1 MRKVLL
7 SVAMMSSALTVMAD
21 RTIKGVVKD
30 AKEPL
35 PFANVVIKGT
45 TIGTNTDMDG
55 NYEIEVPEGAILEF
69 SYSGYETQT
78 RKITAK
84 TAGTLNVTLSEE
96 MLEELVVTGYGV
108 QKKSDVT
115 GSVSSLS
122 EEKLKES
129 VATSIDQAMQGRVS
143 GVSVS
148 SSSGQP
154 GQATSVRVRGVNTL
168 SGSSEPLYVVDGM
181 PIGGGDASHSA
192 SSNPLASINPADIVS
207 MEVLKDASATAI
219 YGSRAANGVVMITT
233 RKGKSGDAKITYDG
247 NFSVSQF
254 TKRYDMMNLK
264 EYAQYV
270 NDLNEQNNVKSNFA
284 PEVDVLL
291 TNPDVLGEGTDW
303 QDELFRNGIG
313 HSHQI
318 SASGGTDK
326 TTYNI
331 SMGYTGQEGV
341 MLSSDYK
348 RINGRVNLESQ
359 AKDWLKVG
367 MNVGVTRQEK
377 TSIRNILDLS
387 ANNASIG
394 NFDNM
399 DESIIM
405 QTLLQLPSNQPYGV
419 DGRPFG
425 PQTSDGVKMN
435 PIAELNMSPVER
447 TEFNVLGTAFLDITL
462 FDKKKAD
469 QDRLN
474 KEAQES
480 GANPEKSKLGEN
492 RLSWRNE
499 FGIDVTNADESYFQ
513 PAYEINSA
521 FKRKKENATLLSGDY
536 KNNSIRFSSYA
547 TWLHDFNKKHNLT
560 FMLGTEFNKYSYN
573 GLVLQSK
580 GYSEGALPIP
590 HAASDNQ
597 TVASNYLGEGSMA
610 SFFGRANYSI
620 AGKYLFTATGRFDGS
635 SNFGPGNKWGF
646 FPSVSFA
653 WRLDEEDFAQS
664 DNFKNIFSAFKVRAG
679 YGQTGNANCAQAHLV
694 TVSNV
699 ASSGIYGPSQYTN
712 KNLTWETNSMA
723 NLGLDLGFKNVINIT
738 IDGYYKK
745 NTDLL
750 LKQTLPAYV
759 AQSGY
764 LNIEPSFVNAGSIQN
779 IGMDLQV
786 GAQIINKKITEKTNF
801 VWESDLTFSIVR
813 SKVLDLGS
821 SCEAIWNTD
830 GSPRGRYFLFTNE
843 YKINKTVVDEAP
855 GKFWGY
861 KYLGIAETQAQ
872 ADEYN
877 KRTNRNIGVGDMML
891 SDEQTWIGDPNPAF
905 TAGWSNSFTLGQW
918 SLNVQFNAT
927 VGNDVYNLVRMKLEN
942 NSGDAKWW
950 NQLSDVL
957 NCTKLEKTDGGE
969 IRVVN
974 SSSIPAPTATDK
986 DQKSV
991 SDRYVENGS
1000 FLRLQNVGLSYKF
1013 RPEVNQKLHIEN
1025 LRISASCS
1033 NVCTITGY
1041 SGYDP
1046 ENPGSAIRQGVDEAR
1061 YPTPRT
1067 YSLGLGFSF

>member
-35 PFANVVIKGT
+35 PFANVVIRGT

-55 NYEIEVPEGAILEF
+55 NYEIEVPEGAVLEF

-84 TAGTLNVTLSEE
+84 TGSTLNVTLSEE

-115 GSVSSLS
+115 GSVSSLN
-122 EEKLKES
+122 EDKLKES
-129 VATSIDQAMQGRVS
+129 VATSIDQAMAGRVS

-154 GQATSVRVRGVNTL
+154 GQATTVRVRGVSSL
-168 SGSSEPLYVVDGM
+168 SGSTEPLYVVDGM

-247 NFSVSQF
+247 SFSVSQF

-264 EYAQYV
+264 EYAEY
-270 NDLNEQNNVKSNFA
+270 LNEKQVIDFRGSE
-284 PEVDVLL
+284 PDMLL
-291 TNPDVLGEGTDW
+291 VNPKVLGEGTDW

-313 HSHQI
+313 HSHQV

-331 SMGYTGQEGV
+331 SMGYTGQEGI
-341 MLSSDYK
+341 MPSSDYK
-348 RINGRVNLESQ
+348 RINGRVNLETQ

-387 ANNASIG
+387 ANSASIG
-394 NFDNM
+394 TFDNM
-399 DESIIM
+399 DESIIV
-405 QTLLQLPSNQPYGV
+405 QTLLQLPSSQPYGV
-419 DGRPFG
+419 DGQPYG
-425 PQTSDGVKMN
+425 PQTNEGVKMN
-435 PIAELNMSPVER
+435 PIAQLDMSPVER
-447 TEFNVLGTAFLDITL
+447 TEFNVLGTAFLDFTL
-462 FDKKKAD
+462 YDAKKRDQARLDAKAKEEGLDK
-469 QDRLN
+469 
-474 KEAQES
+474 
-480 GANPEKSKLGEN
+480 PEISKVSEN
-492 RLSWRNE
+492 RVSWRNE
-499 FGIDVTNADESYFQ
+499 FGIDVTNADESY
-513 PAYEINSA
+513 YEPYYYISEGFNRPESD
-521 FKRKKENATLLSGDY
+521 ATLKSGDY

-547 TWLHDFNKKHNLT
+547 TWLHDFNKKHNLNL
-560 FMLGTEFNKYSYN
+560 MVGTEFNKYSYEGVVMN
-573 GLVLQSK
+573 HK
-580 GYSEGALPIP
+580 GYSKGSIVTPAAALEG
-590 HAASDNQ
+590 H
-597 TVASNYLGEGSMA
+597 TVVSNFLGDGAMA

-635 SNFGPGNKWGF
+635 SNFAPGNKWGF

-653 WRLDEEDFAQS
+653 WRLEEEEWAKSSETFQ
-664 DNFKNIFSAFKVRAG
+664 KIFSAFKVRAG
-679 YGQTGNANCAQAHLV
+679 YGQTGKADCAQAHLA

-712 KNLTWETNSMA
+712 PNLTWETNSMA
-723 NLGLDLGFKNVINIT
+723 NLGLDLGFLGGKMNVT

-750 LKQTLPAYV
+750 LKQELPAYV
-759 AQSGY
+759 GQSGY
-764 LNIEPSFVNAGSIQN
+764 LNIEPSYVNAGSIQN
-779 IGMDLQV
+779 VGMDLQI
-786 GAQIINKKITEKTNF
+786 GAELINKEISQKSRFI
-801 VWESDLTFSIVR
+801 WQSDLTFSLVR

-821 SCEAIWNTD
+821 SCEAIWNTS
-830 GSPRGRYFLFTNE
+830 GSPRGRYFLFTTDQ
-843 YKINKTVVDEAP
+843 KINKTVVDEAP
-855 GKFWGY
+855 GKFWGR
-861 KYLGIAETQAQ
+861 KYLGVAKTKEE
-872 ADEYN
+872 ADAHGV
-877 KRTNRNIGVGDMML
+877 GVGDMMF
-891 SDEQTWIGDPNPAF
+891 SEEETWIGDPNPAF
-905 TAGWSNSFTLGQW
+905 TAGWGNSFTLGQW
-918 SLNVQFNAT
+918 TLNVQLNAT
-927 VGNDVYNLVRMKLEN
+927 VGNDVYNLVRMKIEQ
-942 NSGDAKWW
+942 NSADSKWY
-950 NQLSDVL
+950 NQLADVM
-957 NCTKLEKTDGGE
+957 NFAKIEGE
-969 IRVVN
+969 EGNLRVVN
-974 SSSIPAPTATDK
+974 DTKLPAPTSTDK
-986 DQKSV
+986 GQKTI
-991 SDRYVENGS
+991 SDRYVEDGS
-1000 FLRLQNVGLSYKF
+1000 FLRIQNIGLTYKF
-1013 RPEVNQKLHIEN
+1013 RPEANKKLHIEG

-1033 NVCTITGY
+1033 NVATITGY

-1067 YSLGLGFSF
+1067 YTLGLGFSF

>member
-1 MRKVLL
+1 MEAFK
-7 SVAMMSSALTVMAD
+7 
-21 RTIKGVVKD
+21 
-30 AKEPL
+30 
-35 PFANVVIKGT
+35 
-45 TIGTNTDMDG
+45 
-55 NYEIEVPEGAILEF
+55 
-69 SYSGYETQT
+69 
-78 RKITAK
+78 
-84 TAGTLNVTLSEE
+84 
-96 MLEELVVTGYGV
+96 
-108 QKKSDVT
+108 
-115 GSVSSLS
+115 
-122 EEKLKES
+122 
-129 VATSIDQAMQGRVS
+129 
-143 GVSVS
+143 
-148 SSSGQP
+148 
-154 GQATSVRVRGVNTL
+154 
-168 SGSSEPLYVVDGM
+168 SEP
-181 PIGGGDASHSA
+181 
-192 SSNPLASINPADIVS
+192 
-207 MEVLKDASATAI
+207 
-219 YGSRAANGVVMITT
+219 
-233 RKGKSGDAKITYDG
+233 
-247 NFSVSQF
+247 
-254 TKRYDMMNLK
+254 
-264 EYAQYV
+264 
-270 NDLNEQNNVKSNFA
+270 
-284 PEVDVLL
+284 DVLL

-313 HSHQI
+313 HSHQV

-331 SMGYTGQEGV
+331 SLGYTGQEGV

-348 RINGRVNLESQ
+348 RINGRVNLETQ
-359 AKDWLKVG
+359 AKDWMKVG

-387 ANNASIG
+387 ANQASIG

-405 QTLLQLPSNQPYGV
+405 QTLLSQPTGQPYGV
-419 DGRPFG
+419 DGQPFA
-425 PQTSDGVKMN
+425 PQTSNGVKMN

-447 TEFNVLGTAFLDITL
+447 TEFNVLGTAFLDMTL
-462 FDKKKAD
+462 FDKKKKD
-469 QDRLN
+469 QDRLDN
-474 KEAQES
+474 EAKES
-480 GANPEKSKLGEN
+480 GATPEKTKLGEN

-499 FGIDVTNADESYFQ
+499 FGIDITNADESYYQ
-513 PAYEINSA
+513 PYYYINSA
-521 FKRKKENATLLSGDY
+521 FNRKEDAATLTIGDY

-560 FMLGTEFNKYSYN
+560 FMLGTEFNKYSYE
-573 GLVLQSK
+573 GIVMTHK
-580 GYSEGALPIP
+580 GYTDGSIVTPAAATEG
-590 HAASDNQ
+590 HS
-597 TVASNYLGEGSMA
+597 VSSNFIGDGSMA

-635 SNFGPGNKWGF
+635 SNFAPGNKWGF

-653 WRLDEEDFAQS
+653 WRLEEEEWAKSSESFQ
-664 DNFKNIFSAFKVRAG
+664 NIFSAFKVRAG
-679 YGQTGNANCAQAHLV
+679 YGQTGNANCSQAHLT

-699 ASSGIYGPSQYTN
+699 ASSGIYGPGQYTN
-712 KNLTWETNSMA
+712 TNLTWETNSMA
-723 NLGLDLGFKNVINIT
+723 NLGLDLGFLGGKMNVT

-750 LKQTLPAYV
+750 LKQELPTYV
-759 AQSGY
+759 GQSGY
-764 LNIEPSFVNAGSIQN
+764 LNIEPSYVNAGSIQN
-779 IGMDLQV
+779 VGLDLQV
-786 GAQIINKKITEKTNF
+786 GAQLINAKVSEKTNF
-801 VWESDLTFSIVR
+801 VWESDLTFSLVR

-821 SCEAIWNTD
+821 SCEAIWNTA

-861 KYLGIAETQAQ
+861 KYLGVAETQAQ

-877 KRTNRNIGVGDMML
+877 SRTGKNIGVGDMML
-891 SDEQTWIGDPNPAF
+891 SDEETWIGDPNPAF

-950 NQLSDVL
+950 NQLADVL
-957 NCTKLEKTDGGE
+957 NYTKVEGE
-969 IRVVN
+969 GADKHVVSN
-974 SSSIPAPTATDK
+974 SSIPAPTATDK
-986 DQKSV
+986 DQKAV

-1013 RPEVNQKLHIEN
+1013 RPEATKKLHIEG

-1067 YSLGLGFSF
+1067 YTLGLGFSF

>member
-1 MRKVLL
+1 MRKIFL

-45 TIGTNTDMDG
+45 TVGTNTDMDG
-55 NYEIEVPEGAILEF
+55 NYEIEVPEGAVLEF

-84 TAGTLNVTLSEE
+84 TGSTLNVTLTEE

-122 EEKLKES
+122 EDKLKES
-129 VATSIDQAMQGRVS
+129 VATSIDQAMAGRVS
-143 GVSVS
+143 GVSVA

-154 GQATSVRVRGVNTL
+154 GQATSVRVRGVSSL

-247 NFSVSQF
+247 SFSVSQF

-264 EYAQYV
+264 EYAQYIQSQGIK
-270 NDLNEQNNVKSNFA
+270 NS
-284 PEVDVLL
+284 VD
-291 TNPDVLGEGTDW
+291 PDVNTLMTNIDLLGEGINW
-303 QDELFRNGIG
+303 QDELFRTGIG
-313 HSHQI
+313 HSHQV
-318 SASGGTDK
+318 SASGGNEK

-331 SMGYTGQEGV
+331 SLGYTGQEGV

-387 ANNASIG
+387 SNQASIG
-394 NFDNM
+394 NFKNM

-405 QTLLQLPSNQPYGV
+405 QALLSIPSNQAYSLNGVPYGPE
-419 DGRPFG
+419 DNY
-425 PQTSDGVKMN
+425 GVKMN
-435 PIAELNMSPVER
+435 PIAQLNMSPVER
-447 TEFNVLGTAFLDITL
+447 NEFNVLGTAFVDMTL
-462 FDKKKAD
+462 FDMKKKD
-469 QDRLN
+469 QDRLD

-480 GANPEKSKLGEN
+480 GATAEKSKLGEN

-499 FGIDVTNADESYFQ
+499 FGIDVTNADESY
-513 PAYEINSA
+513 YEPSYKINQSFYRNPDEA
-521 FKRKKENATLLSGDY
+521 SLTTGDY

-547 TWLHDFNKKHNLT
+547 TWLHDFNKKHSLT
-560 FMLGTEFNKYSYN
+560 FMLGTEFNKYSYD
-573 GLVLQSK
+573 GIVMSHK
-580 GYSEGALPIP
+580 GYDEGAIAIP
-590 HAASDNQ
+590 SAATEGHSIS
-597 TVASNYLGEGSMA
+597 SNFKGEGSMA

-635 SNFGPGNKWGF
+635 SNFAPGNKWGF

-653 WRLDEEDFAQS
+653 WRLEEEDWAKSSEAFQ
-664 DNFKNIFSAFKVRAG
+664 KIFSAFKVRAG
-679 YGQTGNANCAQAHLV
+679 YGQTGNANCAQAHLT
-694 TVSNV
+694 TVSNI

-712 KNLTWETNSMA
+712 PDLTWETNSMA
-723 NLGLDLGFKNVINIT
+723 NVGLDLGFLGGKMNVT

-750 LKQTLPAYV
+750 LKQELPTYV
-759 AQSGY
+759 GQSGY
-764 LNIEPSFVNAGSIQN
+764 LNIEPSYVNAGSIQN
-779 IGMDLQV
+779 VGMDLQV
-786 GAQIINKKITEKTNF
+786 GAQLINKKITERTNF
-801 VWESDLTFSIVR
+801 VWESDLTFSVVR

-821 SCEAIWNTD
+821 SCEAIWD
-830 GSPRGRYFLFTNE
+830 KSDSRGAYFLFTND
-843 YKINKTVVDEAP
+843 YNINRTVVGEAP

-861 KYLGIAETQAQ
+861 EYLGVAETAKE
-872 ADEYN
+872 AKEYN
-877 KRTNRNIGVGDMML
+877 KRTGREIGVGDMML
-891 SDEQTWIGDPNPAF
+891 SDEMTWIGDPNPAF
-905 TAGWSNSFTLGQW
+905 TAGWSNTFTLGQW
-918 SLNVQFNAT
+918 SINCQFNAT

-942 NSGDAKWW
+942 NSGEAAKYQ
-950 NQLSDVL
+950 NQLADVL
-957 NCTKLEKTDGGE
+957 NYTTVKGE
-969 IRVVN
+969 GDKMKVDQ
-974 SSSIPAPTATDK
+974 SSDIPAPTLIDK
-986 DQKSV
+986 GQNAV
-991 SDRYVENGS
+991 SDRYVEDGS
-1000 FLRLQNVGLSYKF
+1000 FVRLQNVGVSYKF
-1013 RPEVNQKLHIEN
+1013 RPEANRKLHIEN

-1041 SGYDP
+1041 KGYDP

-1067 YSLGLGFSF
+1067 YTLGLGFSF

>member
-129 VATSIDQAMQGRVS
+129 VATSIDQAMAGRVS

-154 GQATSVRVRGVNTL
+154 GQATSVRVRGVSSL

-247 NFSVSQF
+247 TFSVSQF

-270 NDLNEQNNVKSNFA
+270 NDKAVIEAFKSE
-284 PEVDVLL
+284 PDVLL

-313 HSHQI
+313 HSHQV

-331 SMGYTGQEGV
+331 SLGYTGQEGV

-348 RINGRVNLESQ
+348 RINGRVNLETQ
-359 AKDWLKVG
+359 AKDWMKVG

-377 TSIRNILDLS
+377 TSIRNILNLS
-387 ANNASIG
+387 ANEASIG

-405 QTLLQLPSNQPYGV
+405 QALLSQPSSQPYGV

-447 TEFNVLGTAFLDITL
+447 TEFNVLGTAFIDMTL

-469 QDRLN
+469 QDRLD

-480 GANPEKSKLGEN
+480 GATAEKSKLGEN

-513 PAYEINSA
+513 PSYYINSA
-521 FKRKKENATLLSGDY
+521 FNRKKDAASLLTGYY

-547 TWLHDFNKKHNLT
+547 TWLHDFNKKHGLT
-560 FMLGTEFNKYSYN
+560 FMLGTEFNKYNFN
-573 GLVLQSK
+573 GLILQSK
-580 GYSEGALPIP
+580 GYSDGALPIP
-590 HAASDNQ
+590 SAAEE
-597 TVASNYLGEGSMA
+597 VAAQSLNGNYLGDGSMA
-610 SFFGRANYSI
+610 SFFGRANYNI

-635 SNFGPGNKWGF
+635 SNFAPGNKWGF

-653 WRLDEEDFAQS
+653 WRLEEEEWAKSSESFQ
-664 DNFKNIFSAFKVRAG
+664 KIFSAFKVRAG
-679 YGQTGNANCAQAHLV
+679 YGQTGNANCAQAHLA

-699 ASSGIYGPSQYTN
+699 ATSGIYGPGQYTN
-712 KNLTWETNSMA
+712 TNLTWETNSMA
-723 NLGLDLGFKNVINIT
+723 NLGLDLGFLGGKMNVT

-750 LKQTLPAYV
+750 LKQELPTYV
-759 AQSGY
+759 GQSGY
-764 LNIEPSFVNAGSIQN
+764 LNIEPSYVNAGSIQN
-779 IGMDLQV
+779 VGMDLQI
-786 GAQIINKKITEKTNF
+786 GAQLINKKVTERTNF
-801 VWESDLTFSIVR
+801 IWESDLTFSLVR

-821 SCEAIWNTD
+821 SCEAIWNTA
-830 GSPRGRYFLFTNE
+830 GSPRGRYFLFTND

-861 KYLGIAETQAQ
+861 KYLGVAETQAQ

-877 KRTNRNIGVGDMML
+877 NRTGKNIGVGDMML
-891 SDEQTWIGDPNPAF
+891 SDEETWIGDPNPAF

-918 SLNVQFNAT
+918 TLGVQFNAT

-950 NQLSDVL
+950 NQLADVL
-957 NCTKLEKTDGGE
+957 NCTKVEGTGADKH
-969 IRVVN
+969 VVS

-986 DQKSV
+986 DQKAV

-1000 FLRLQNVGLSYKF
+1000 FLRLQNVALSYKF
-1013 RPEVNQKLHIEN
+1013 RPEATKKLHIEG

-1067 YSLGLGFSF
+1067 YTLGLGFSF

>member
-1 MRKVLL
+1 MRKIFL

-45 TIGTNTDMDG
+45 TVGTNTDMDG
-55 NYEIEVPEGAILEF
+55 NYEIEVPEGAVLEF

-84 TAGTLNVTLSEE
+84 TGSTLNVTLSEE

-122 EEKLKES
+122 EDKLKES
-129 VATSIDQAMQGRVS
+129 VATSIDQAMAGRVS
-143 GVSVS
+143 GVSVT

-154 GQATSVRVRGVNTL
+154 GQATSVRVRGVSSL
-168 SGSSEPLYVVDGM
+168 SGSTEPLYVVDGM
-181 PIGGGDASHSA
+181 PIGGGDASHAA

-233 RKGKSGDAKITYDG
+233 RKGKSGDAKISYDG
-247 NFSVSQF
+247 SVSLSQF

-264 EYAQYV
+264 EYATYR
-270 NDLNEQNNVKSNFA
+270 NMDAVKDAFKEDA
-284 PEVDVLL
+284 DVLL
-291 TNPDVLGEGTDW
+291 VNPDQLGEGTDW

-313 HSHQI
+313 HSHQV
-318 SASGGTDK
+318 SASGGNEK

-331 SMGYTGQEGV
+331 SLGYTGQNGI
-341 MLSSDYK
+341 MPSSDYN
-348 RINGRVNLESQ
+348 RINGRVNLETQ

-377 TSIRNILDLS
+377 TSIRNILNLS
-387 ANNASIG
+387 QSQASVG
-394 NFDNM
+394 SFDNM

-405 QTLLQLPSNQPYGV
+405 QALLSLPSDQPYGV
-419 DGRPFG
+419 NGEPYG
-425 PQTSDGVKMN
+425 PETNNGVKMN
-435 PIAELNMSPVER
+435 PIAELNMSPLER
-447 TEFNVLGTAFLDITL
+447 TEFNVLGTAFVDMTL
-462 FDKKKAD
+462 FDAKKKD
-469 QDRLN
+469 QEKLDAKA
-474 KEAQES
+474 KEE
-480 GANPEKSKLGEN
+480 GAETSEKTKLGEN

-499 FGIDVTNADESYFQ
+499 FGIDVTNAEEQYYQPSYF
-513 PAYEINSA
+513 INSA
-521 FKRKKENATLLSGDY
+521 FNRPADAATLTTGDY

-547 TWLHDFNKKHNLT
+547 TWLHDFNKKHSLT
-560 FMLGTEFNKYSYN
+560 FMLGTEFNKYTYN
-573 GLVLQSK
+573 GLVLVSK
-580 GYSEGALPIP
+580 GF
-590 HAASDNQ
+590 D
-597 TVASNYLGEGSMA
+597 EGSIVTPSAANETIAYSLGTDYVGDGAMA

-635 SNFGPGNKWGF
+635 SNFAPGNKWGF

-653 WRLDEEDFAQS
+653 WRLEEEDWA
-664 DNFKNIFSAFKVRAG
+664 KNSEGFQKIFSAFKVRAG
-679 YGQTGNANCAQAHLV
+679 YGQTGNASCAQAHLA

-699 ASSGIYGPSQYTN
+699 ATSGIWGPGQYTN
-712 KNLTWETNSMA
+712 TNLTWETNSMA
-723 NLGLDLGFKNVINIT
+723 NLGLDLGFLGGKMNVT
-738 IDGYYKK
+738 LDGYYKR

-750 LKQTLPAYV
+750 LKQELPTYV
-759 AQSGY
+759 GQSGY
-764 LNIEPSFVNAGSIQN
+764 LNIQPSFVNAGSIQN
-779 IGMDLQV
+779 VGMDLTV
-786 GAQIINKKITEKTNF
+786 GAQLIDKKITEKTKF
-801 VWESDLTFSIVR
+801 TWESDLTFSIVR

-821 SCEAIWNTD
+821 SCEAIWNTS
-830 GSPRGRYFLFTNE
+830 GSPLGRYFLFTNE

-861 KYLGIAETQAQ
+861 KYLGVAQNQSQ

-877 KRTNRNIGVGDMML
+877 ERTGKNIGVGDMML
-891 SDEQTWIGDPNPAF
+891 SDEETWIGDPNPAF
-905 TAGWSNSFTLGQW
+905 TAGWSNTLSLGQW

-942 NSGDAKWW
+942 NSGDAKYY
-950 NQLSDVL
+950 NQLADVL
-957 NCTKLEKTDGGE
+957 NFTKVEGE
-969 IRVVN
+969 GDDKHVVS

-991 SDRYVENGS
+991 SSRYVENGS
-1000 FLRLQNVGLSYKF
+1000 FLRLQNVGLTYKF
-1013 RPEVNQKLHIEN
+1013 RPEANKKLHIEG

-1033 NVCTITGY
+1033 NVATITGY

-1067 YSLGLGFSF
+1067 YTVGLGFSF

>member
-1 MRKVLL
+1 MRKIFL

-45 TIGTNTDMDG
+45 TMGTNTDMDG
-55 NYEIEVPEGAILEF
+55 NYEIDVPEGAVLEF

-84 TAGTLNVTLSEE
+84 TGSTLNVVLSEE

-122 EEKLKES
+122 EDKLKES
-129 VATSIDQAMQGRVS
+129 VATSIDQAMAGRVS
-143 GVSVS
+143 GVSVA

-154 GQATSVRVRGVNTL
+154 GQATSVRVRGVSSL

-247 NFSVSQF
+247 SFSLSQF
-254 TKRYDMMNLK
+254 TKRYNMMNLK

-270 NDLNEQNNVKSNFA
+270 NDKGVMEAFKSE
-284 PEVDVLL
+284 PDVLL
-291 TNPDVLGEGTDW
+291 VNPDELGEGTNW

-313 HSHQI
+313 HSHQV

-331 SMGYTGQEGV
+331 SLGYTGQDGV

-367 MNVGVTRQEK
+367 MNVGITRQEK

-387 ANNASIG
+387 ANQASIG
-394 NFDNM
+394 SFDNM
-399 DESIIM
+399 DESVIM
-405 QTLLQLPSNQPYGV
+405 QALLSQPYYSPYGV

-447 TEFNVLGTAFLDITL
+447 TEFNVLGTAFVDMTL
-462 FDKKKAD
+462 FDKKKKD
-469 QDRLN
+469 QERLD
-474 KEAQES
+474 KEAQET
-480 GANPEKSKLGEN
+480 GTTAEKTKLGEN

-499 FGIDVTNADESYFQ
+499 FGIDVTNADESYYQ
-513 PAYEINSA
+513 PYYFINSA
-521 FKRKKENATLLSGDY
+521 FNRPAEMATLTTGDY

-560 FMLGTEFNKYSYN
+560 FMLGTEFNKYNYN
-573 GLVLQSK
+573 GMVMK
-580 GYSEGALPIP
+580 YMGYDEGALAIP
-590 HAASDNQ
+590 SACTEGFSIVSDF
-597 TVASNYLGEGSMA
+597 LGDGAMA

-635 SNFGPGNKWGF
+635 SNFAPGNKWGF

-653 WRLDEEDFAQS
+653 WRLEEEEWAKSSETFQ
-664 DNFKNIFSAFKVRAG
+664 KIFSAFKVRAG
-679 YGQTGNANCAQAHLV
+679 YGQTGNANCAQAHLN

-699 ASSGIYGPSQYTN
+699 AASGIYAPSQYINTD
-712 KNLTWETNSMA
+712 LTWETNSMA
-723 NLGLDLGFKNVINIT
+723 NLGLDLGFLGGKMNVT
-738 IDGYYKK
+738 LDGYYKK

-750 LKQTLPAYV
+750 LKQELPTYV
-759 AQSGY
+759 GQSGY

-779 IGMDLQV
+779 VGMDLTV
-786 GAQIINKKITEKTNF
+786 GAQLIDKKINDRTRFT
-801 VWESDLTFSIVR
+801 WESDLTFSIVR

-821 SCEAIWNTD
+821 SCEAIWNTA
-830 GSPRGRYFLFTNE
+830 GSPRGRYFLYTNE

-861 KYLGIAETQAQ
+861 KYLGVASNEEEAK
-872 ADEYN
+872 AHN
-877 KRTNRNIGVGDMML
+877 VNVGDMML
-891 SDEQTWIGDPNPAF
+891 SDEETWIGDPNPAF
-905 TAGWSNSFTLGQW
+905 TAGWSNTFSLGQW

-950 NQLSDVL
+950 NQLADVL
-957 NCTKLEKTDGGE
+957 NYAKVEEVDGKK
-969 IRVVN
+969 VVTN
-974 SSSIPAPTATDK
+974 DASIPVPTAIDK
-986 DQKSV
+986 GQKSV
-991 SDRYVENGS
+991 SDRYVEKGS
-1000 FLRLQNVGLSYKF
+1000 FLRLQNVGVSYKF
-1013 RPEVNQKLHIEN
+1013 RPEVNQKLHIEG
-1025 LRISASCS
+1025 LRLSASCS

-1041 SGYDP
+1041 TGYDP

-1067 YSLGLGFSF
+1067 YTLGLGFSF

>member
-1 MRKVLL
+1 MRKIFL

-45 TIGTNTDMDG
+45 TMGTNTDMDG
-55 NYEIEVPEGAILEF
+55 NYEIEVPEGAVLEF

-78 RKITAK
+78 RRITAK
-84 TAGTLNVTLSEE
+84 TGSTLNVVLSEE

-129 VATSIDQAMQGRVS
+129 VATSIDQAMAGRVS
-143 GVSVS
+143 GVSVA

-154 GQATSVRVRGVNTL
+154 GQATSVRVRGVSSL
-168 SGSSEPLYVVDGM
+168 SGSTEPLYVVDGM

-247 NFSVSQF
+247 SFSLSQF

-264 EYAQYV
+264 EYAEYLGEKQIV
-270 NDLNEQNNVKSNFA
+270 DFRGNER
-284 PEVDVLL
+284 DMILC
-291 TNPDVLGEGTDW
+291 NPDVLGEGTNW
-303 QDELFRNGIG
+303 QDELFRNGLG

-318 SASGGTDK
+318 SVSGGSDK
-326 TTYNI
+326 TTYSV
-331 SMGYTGQEGV
+331 SMGFTGQEGI
-341 MLSSDYK
+341 MPSSDYK
-348 RINGRVNLESQ
+348 RVNGRVNLETQ

-377 TSIRNILDLS
+377 TTIRNILDLS
-387 ANNASIG
+387 ANDASIG

-399 DESIIM
+399 DESIII
-405 QTLLQLPSNQPYGV
+405 QTLLQLPSSQPYGV
-419 DGRPFG
+419 NGLPYG
-425 PQTSDGVKMN
+425 PKTDEGVKMN
-435 PIAELNMSPVER
+435 PIAQLNMSPVER
-447 TEFNVLGTAFLDITL
+447 TEFNVLGTAFLDFTL
-462 FDKKKAD
+462 YDAKKKD
-469 QDRLN
+469 QARLDAKA
-474 KEAQES
+474 KEE
-480 GANPEKSKLGEN
+480 GLEKAETTKVSEN
-492 RLSWRNE
+492 RVSWRNE
-499 FGIDVTNADESYFQ
+499 FGVDITNANESY
-513 PAYEINSA
+513 YEPYFYISDGFNRQEADASL
-521 FKRKKENATLLSGDY
+521 KTGDY

-547 TWLHDFNKKHNLT
+547 TWLHDFNKKHNLNL
-560 FMLGTEFNKYSYN
+560 MVGTEFNKYSYEGIVMN
-573 GLVLQSK
+573 HK
-580 GYSEGALPIP
+580 GYTKGSIEVP
-590 HAASDNQ
+590 AAAIDGH
-597 TVASNYLGEGSMA
+597 TVASNFLGEGAMA

-635 SNFGPGNKWGF
+635 SNFAPGNKWGF

-653 WRLDEEDFAQS
+653 WRLEEEDWA
-664 DNFKNIFSAFKVRAG
+664 KNSESFQKIFSAFKVRAG
-679 YGQTGNANCAQAHLV
+679 FGQTGKADCAQAHLS

-712 KNLTWETNSMA
+712 PDLTWETNSMA
-723 NLGLDLGFKNVINIT
+723 NLGLDLGFLGGKMNVT
-738 IDGYYKK
+738 LDGYYKK

-750 LKQTLPAYV
+750 LKQELPAYV

-764 LNIEPSFVNAGSIQN
+764 LNIEPSYVNAGSIQN
-779 IGMDLQV
+779 VGMDLQI
-786 GAQIINKKITEKTNF
+786 GAQLIDKKINEKTHF
-801 VWESDLTFSIVR
+801 TWESDLTFSLVR

-821 SCEAIWNTD
+821 SCEAIWNTS
-830 GSPRGRYFLFTNE
+830 GSPRGRYFLFTTDQ
-843 YKINKTVVDEAP
+843 KINKTVVDEAP
-855 GKFWGY
+855 GKFWG
-861 KYLGIAETQAQ
+861 KQYLGVAKTKEE
-872 ADEYN
+872 ADAHGV
-877 KRTNRNIGVGDMML
+877 GVGDMMF
-891 SDEQTWIGDPNPAF
+891 SDEETWIGDPNPAF
-905 TAGWSNSFTLGQW
+905 TAGWNNSFSLGQW
-918 SLNVQFNAT
+918 TLNFQFNAT
-927 VGNDVYNLVRMKLEN
+927 VGNDVYNLVRMKLEQ
-942 NSGDAKWW
+942 NSADSKWY
-950 NQLSDVL
+950 NQLSDVM
-957 NCTKLEKTDGGE
+957 NFARIEGKDDEAH
-969 IRVVN
+969 VVN
-974 SSSIPAPTATDK
+974 DTKFPAPTATDK
-986 DQKSV
+986 GQKTI
-991 SDRYVENGS
+991 SDRYVEKGS
-1000 FLRLQNVGLSYKF
+1000 FLRLQNVGLTYKF
-1013 RPEVNQKLHIEN
+1013 RPEANKKLHIEG
-1025 LRISASCS
+1025 LRLSASCS

-1067 YSLGLGFSF
+1067 YTLGLGFSF

>member
-1 MRKVLL
+1 MRKIFL

-35 PFANVVIKGT
+35 PFANVVVKGT

-55 NYEIEVPEGAILEF
+55 NYEIEVPEGAVLEF

-84 TAGTLNVTLSEE
+84 TGSVLNVVLSEE

-122 EEKLKES
+122 EAKLKES
-129 VATSIDQAMQGRVS
+129 VATSIDQAMAGRVS
-143 GVSVS
+143 GVSVA

-154 GQATSVRVRGVNTL
+154 GQATSVRVRGVSSL
-168 SGSSEPLYVVDGM
+168 SGSAEPLYVVDGM
-181 PIGGGDASHSA
+181 PLGGGDASHSA

-233 RKGKSGDAKITYDG
+233 RKGKSGDAKISYDG
-247 NFSVSQF
+247 SVSMSQF

-270 NDLNEQNNVKSNFA
+270 NDKAVIDFRKEE
-284 PEVDVLL
+284 PDMLL
-291 TNPDVLGEGTDW
+291 VNPDVLGEGTDW

-313 HSHQI
+313 HSHQL

-331 SMGYTGQEGV
+331 SMGYTGQDGV
-341 MLSSDYK
+341 MSSSDYK
-348 RINGRVNLESQ
+348 RINGRVNLETQ

-387 ANNASIG
+387 ANDASIG

-419 DGRPFG
+419 DGAPYG

-447 TEFNVLGTAFLDITL
+447 TEFNVLGTAFVDITL
-462 FDKKKAD
+462 FDKKKSDEAKAK
-469 QDRLN
+469 
-474 KEAQES
+474 KEAEENGTEYQKPS
-480 GANPEKSKLGEN
+480 FAPEN

-499 FGIDVTNADESYFQ
+499 FGIDVTNADESYYQ
-513 PAYEINSA
+513 PYYYINSA
-521 FKRKKENATLLSGDY
+521 FNRQESDASLTTGDY

-547 TWLHDFNKKHNLT
+547 TWLHDFNKKNNLNL
-560 FMLGTEFNKYSYN
+560 MVGTEFNKYSYEGIVMN
-573 GLVLQSK
+573 HK
-580 GYSEGALPIP
+580 GYTKGSIVTPN
-590 HAASDNQ
+590 AAFDGHTISANF
-597 TVASNYLGEGSMA
+597 LGEGAMA
-610 SFFGRANYSI
+610 SFFGRANYNI
-620 AGKYLFTATGRFDGS
+620 AGKYMFTATGRFDGS
-635 SNFGPGNKWGF
+635 SNFAPGNKWGF

-653 WRLDEEDFAQS
+653 WRLEEEEWAKSSETFQ
-664 DNFKNIFSAFKVRAG
+664 KIFSAFKVRAG
-679 YGQTGNANCAQAHLV
+679 YGQTGNASCAQAHLA

-699 ASSGIYGPSQYTN
+699 AASGIYGPSQYTN
-712 KNLTWETNSMA
+712 PNLTWETNSMA
-723 NLGLDLGFKNVINIT
+723 NLGLDLGIKNVNIT
-738 IDGYYKK
+738 LDGYYKK

-750 LKQTLPAYV
+750 LKQELPAYV
-759 AQSGY
+759 GQSGY
-764 LNIEPSFVNAGSIQN
+764 LNIQPSYVNAGSIQN
-779 IGMDLQV
+779 VGMDLTV
-786 GAQIINKKITEKTNF
+786 GTRIIDGKKVTERSKFT
-801 VWESDLTFSIVR
+801 WESDLTFSLVR

-821 SCEAIWNTD
+821 SCEAIWNTA
-830 GSPRGRYFLFTNE
+830 GSPRGRYFLFTTDQM
-843 YKINKTVVDEAP
+843 INKTVVDEAP

-861 KYLGIAETQAQ
+861 KYLGVAKNEKEVK
-872 ADEYN
+872 EYN
-877 KRTNRNIGVGDMML
+877 KRTGRNIGVGDMML
-891 SDEQTWIGDPNPAF
+891 SDEETWIGDPNPAF

-918 SLNVQFNAT
+918 TLNVQFNAT
-927 VGNDVYNLVRMKLEN
+927 VGNDVYNLVRMKLEQ
-942 NSGDAKWW
+942 NSADSKWY

-957 NCTKLEKTDGGE
+957 NCTKVEKNK
-969 IRVVN
+969 VVN
-974 SSSIPAPTATDK
+974 ESSIPVPTATDK
-986 DQKSV
+986 YQKTI
-991 SDRYVENGS
+991 SDRYVEKGS
-1000 FLRLQNVGLSYKF
+1000 FLRLQNVGLTYKF
-1013 RPEVNQKLHIEN
+1013 RPEANKKLHIEG
-1025 LRISASCS
+1025 LRLTASCS